1 MPRLNSIALLLA
13 LAAVV
18 LFGACSV
25 NVDKNKAGKDQKVD
39 IKTPFGNIKVNN
51 EANANDT
58 GLPLY
63 AGARQMPTEK
73 GNDANANVNI
83 EGPFGGVKVAVA
95 KYESDDAPD
104 KVLTYYR
111 DQMKTFG
118 KVVECKGE
126 TDQTANPHGDD
137 DRDEPV
143 TCGHQDPMSKTIALK
158 TGTTHKQHVV
168 AVKPRGSGSEI
179 DLIYVKVRGKDDAI

>member
-1 MPRLNSIALLLA
+1 MPRPNFIALLLA
-13 LAAVV
+13 LVAVA
-18 LFGACSV
+18 LFSACSV
-25 NVDKNKAGKDQKVD
+25 NVDKNKQGKENKVD

-95 KYESDDAPD
+95 KYESDDAQE
-104 KVLTYYR
+104 KVLAYYR

-118 KVVECKGE
+118 RVVECHGE
-126 TDQTANPHGDD
+126 TNQSVNPHDDD

-143 TCGHQDPMSKTIALK
+143 TCGHQDPLSKTISLK
-158 TGTTHKQHVV
+158 TGTTHKQHIV
-168 AVKPRGSGSEI
+168 AVKPHGNGTEI
-179 DLIYVKVRGKDDAI
+179 DLVYVKVRGKDDSI